1 MPTTTLSQAELEEN
15 KLLLDLLVKTGLT
28 KSRGEGRRL
37 IQGGGVSVNGN
48 KVEDEFLEL
57 GPADVQDGTILL
69 RKGKKVYHKVVI
81 RD

>member
-57 GPADVQDGTILL
+57 GPADVQDGAILL